1 MARRSGKR
9 GDHTR
14 SILEELFSHPP
25 VNQAELER
33 RLSTI
38 DAVAARVVLIKQLEA
53 GEVDEQDASLFG
65 AVFHHLGVEDAYED
79 LLAIAQDQSQTS
91 NVRSRAMGVLAEEE
105 PDELDNLM
113 ECLPPEDVTPL
124 AELSLRE
131 MLATIQA
138 DPEQADSVA
147 YVLES
152 TPQDAQMFM
161 AEQIEHCRKQAGTPA
176 AAAYS
181 QILASDDFS
190 HLRQLF
196 LRAIVDEGGTQGI
209 ALLESLR
216 DTTTDSAAHRDL
228 QGAILRLRT
237 HSIDPEASH
246 ELPQGEAHLGSCDG
260 QGAFI
265 LLGCFRNPDGT
276 MTLADLCIRCA
287 ADVRDGFVIPRGSA
301 EDAEELLLEIQTGL
315 GTAFVDIPLR
325 RAAEMVAA
333 AEERTRTAGLY
344 IPEDAQPAVA
354 LFKRALEPAREADD
368 DAPAVERPPGRL
380 TLKQVRVL
388 FKMQEYHLSWFFDL
402 GDLDGVGVTLP
413 SNKRVK
419 AQWYRQVAGKLA
431 TPQIICRVVCMARH
445 MQQWHQWRG
454 EPDLAGLCGALADAT
469 EDNFATSP
477 LVRVMLE
484 QSLSPPDDCL
494 LSDMGSYGDAVLRQ
508 HLKALFFQNVEAPR
522 GKDLARLDLTEAALV
537 SLDSIFDGLPGE
549 CRPRE
554 DERYATAFAL
564 GKTFADFMTSGK
576 QNPIEQLARRMT
588 GALRKSSRLSWEQR
602 QQVVLLVLPLLGS
615 YLDEVCSICPVGC
628 LEDPQ
633 ARVEDEFFSPSHPV
647 EVE

>member
-9 GDHTR
+9 GDKTR

-33 RLSTI
+33 RLASI
-38 DAVAARVVLIKQLEA
+38 DVNAARAVLVKRLVE
-53 GEVDEQDASLFG
+53 GEVEEQDASLFG
-65 AVFHHLGVEDAYED
+65 AVFHFLGVEDAYEE
-79 LLAIAQDQSQTS
+79 LLAIAQDQSQPS
-91 NVRSRAMGVLAEEE
+91 LVRSRAMGVLAEEE

-147 YVLES
+147 YVLGS
-152 TPQDAQMFM
+152 TPPDAHLFM

-176 AAAYS
+176 VAAYGQVLES
-181 QILASDDFS
+181 EELG
-190 HLRQLF
+190 HLRPLF
-196 LRAIVDEGGTQGI
+196 LGAIVEEGGTQGI
-209 ALLESLR
+209 ELLERLR
-216 DTTTDSAAHRDL
+216 DSTGDKRAHRDF

-237 HSIDPEASH
+237 HSIDPNSCPDAPE
-246 ELPQGEAHLGSCDG
+246 GCAHLGSCDG

-265 LLGCFRNPDGT
+265 LLGCFHNPDGT
-276 MTLADLCIRCA
+276 TTLADLCIRCA
-287 ADVRDGFVIPRGSA
+287 ADVRDGFVIPRSTA
-301 EDAEELLLEIQTGL
+301 EDAEDLLQEIQLGL
-315 GTAFVDIPLR
+315 GTAFVDIPLAQ
-325 RAAEMVAA
+325 AAVMVAA
-333 AEERTRTAGLY
+333 AEERTSAAGLS
-344 IPEDAQPAVA
+344 IPEDARPAVS
-354 LFKRALEPAREADD
+354 LFKRALEPAREAGDE
-368 DAPAVERPPGRL
+368 APEEHAPGRL
-380 TLKQVRVL
+380 TLKKVRAL
-388 FKMQEYHLSWFFDL
+388 FEMQEYHLSWFFDV

-413 SNKRVK
+413 SNKKVK
-419 AQWYRQVAGKLA
+419 AQWYRQVAAKLA
-431 TPQIICRVVCMARH
+431 TPLITSRVVAMARH
-445 MQQWHQWRG
+445 MHQWHRWRG

-469 EDNFATSP
+469 EADFVTSP

-484 QSLSPPDDCL
+484 QSLSPPDECM

-508 HLKALFFQNVEAPR
+508 HLKALFFQNVNVPR

-537 SLDSIFDGLPGE
+537 SLDGIFDSLPGE

-564 GKTFADFMTSGK
+564 GKTFVDFMMSGK

-602 QQVVLLVLPLLGS
+602 QHVVLMVLPLLGS
-615 YLDEVCSICPVGC
+615 YLEEVCAICPVGC
-628 LEDPQ
+628 LQDPQ
-633 ARVEDEFFSPSHPV
+633 AKVEDQFFSPNHPV
-647 EVE
+647 EEE